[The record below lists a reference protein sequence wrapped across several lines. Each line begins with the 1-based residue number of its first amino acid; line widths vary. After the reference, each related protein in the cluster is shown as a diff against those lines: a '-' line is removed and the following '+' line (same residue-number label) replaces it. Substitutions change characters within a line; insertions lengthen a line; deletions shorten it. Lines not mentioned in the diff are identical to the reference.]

1 MTSLIDATTS
11 TTHAAGA
18 AAQGGGSGPAS
29 PARALICRGCGA
41 DYPLAAQHACFE
53 CFGPLEVAYDPAAIA
68 RVTRA
73 DIEAGPANIW
83 RYAPLLPAGQD
94 PATRVSLDPGL
105 TPLVCADALAQE
117 VGLRAPLWVKDDS
130 ANPTHSFKD
139 RVVSVALTAA
149 RTLGFSRFACAS
161 TGNLANS
168 VAAHAARAG
177 VPSIVFIPGDLEPGK
192 IVTTAVYG
200 GELVAIDGSYDDVN
214 RLCSE
219 LTETDEFEDTA
230 FVNVNVR
237 PYYAEGSKTL
247 GYEVA
252 EQLGWRIPE
261 QVVIPMASGE
271 LLTKVD
277 KAFTELVE
285 IGLVEAPANG
295 WRVFGAQS
303 AGCNPIATALHAG
316 TDTIVPVKPTGIAKS
331 LNIGDPAAGLYA
343 IEAVRR
349 TGGWMDYA
357 DDDEIRAGIRLLAR
371 TTGVFAE
378 TAGGVTVAVLKKL
391 VDSGRLDPAAET
403 VVYNT
408 GEGLKTID
416 AVAGQVGPTHRVKP
430 SLRSVR
436 EAGLLG

>member
-1 MTSLIDATTS
+1 MTATLGETQTTTS
-11 TTHAAGA
+11 GET
-18 AAQGGGSGPAS
+18 PAS
-29 PARALICRGCGA
+29 PARALVCRGCGA
-41 DYPLAAQHACFE
+41 QYPLIAQHACYE
-53 CFGPLEVAYDPAAIA
+53 CFGPLEVGYDQAALA

-73 DIEAGPANIW
+73 DIEAGPQNIW
-83 RYAPLLPAGQD
+83 RYAALLPAGQD
-94 PATRVSLDPGL
+94 PATRVTLNPGL
-105 TPLVCADALAQE
+105 TPLVAAPHLAAELGITAQ
-117 VGLRAPLWVKDDS
+117 LWVKDDS

-149 RTLGFSRFACAS
+149 RGLGFTRFACAS

-177 VPSIVFIPGDLEPGK
+177 VPSIVFIPGDLEQGK
-192 IVTTAVYG
+192 VITTAVYG
-200 GELVAIDGSYDDVN
+200 GDLVAIDGSYDDVN
-214 RLCSE
+214 RLCGE
-219 LTETDEFEDTA
+219 LVETDEFEDTA

-271 LLTKVD
+271 LLTKID
-277 KAFTELVE
+277 KAFSELVE

-295 WRVFGAQS
+295 WKVFGAQS
-303 AGCNPIATALHAG
+303 AGCNPIATALHNDS
-316 TDTIVPVKPTGIAKS
+316 DTIIPVKPTGIAKS
-331 LNIGDPAAGLYA
+331 LNIGDPAAGVYA
-343 IEAVRR
+343 LEAVRR
-349 TGGWMDYA
+349 TGGWMEYA
-357 DDDEIRAGIRLLAR
+357 DDDEIRDGIRLLAR

-378 TAGGVTVAVLKKL
+378 TAGGVTVAVLRKL
-391 VDSGRLDPAAET
+391 VASGRLDPAAET

-416 AVAGQVGPTHRVKP
+416 AVASLVGPTYRVKP
-430 SLRSVR
+430 SLRAAR

>member
-1 MTSLIDATTS
+1 MSASPVATSDAATDTT
-11 TTHAAGA
+11 T
-18 AAQGGGSGPAS
+18 S
-29 PARALICRGCGA
+29 PARALVCRHCGA
-41 DYPLAAQHACFE
+41 EYPLGPLNACFE
-53 CFGPLEVAYDPAAIA
+53 CFAPLEIGYHADRLRA
-68 RVTRA
+68 VTRER
-73 DIEAGPANIW
+73 IEAGPHNIW

-94 PATRVSLDPGL
+94 PADRVTVNPGM
-105 TPLVCADALAQE
+105 TPLIRADGLAEALGMRR
-117 VGLRAPLWVKDDS
+117 VWVKDDS

-149 RTLGFSRFACAS
+149 KGLGFTRFACAS

-168 VAAHAARAG
+168 VAAHGARAG
-177 VPSIVFIPGDLEPGK
+177 VPSVVFIPHDLERNK
-192 IVTTAVYG
+192 VVTTAVYG
-200 GELVAIDGSYDDVN
+200 GRVVAIEGSYDDVN

-252 EQLGWRIPE
+252 EQLGWRLPA
-261 QVVIPMASGE
+261 QVVLPMASGE

-285 IGLVEAPANG
+285 IGLVDEAS

-303 AGCNPIATALHAG
+303 AGCNPIATALRDG
-316 TDTIVPVKPTGIAKS
+316 TDEITPVRPTGIARS
-331 LNIGDPAAGLYA
+331 LNIGDPAAGRFAL
-343 IEAVRR
+343 EAVRR
-349 TGGWMDYA
+349 TGGWMD
-357 DDDEIRAGIRLLAR
+357 DVTDDEIRDGIRLLAR

-378 TAGGVTVAVLKKL
+378 TAGGVTVAVLRKL
-391 VDSGRLDPAAET
+391 VAAGRLDPDAET
-403 VVYNT
+403 VVFNT

-416 AVAGQVGPTHRVKP
+416 AVADAGATHTIRP
-430 SLRSVR
+430 SLKAAR
-436 EAGLLG
+436 EANIAG